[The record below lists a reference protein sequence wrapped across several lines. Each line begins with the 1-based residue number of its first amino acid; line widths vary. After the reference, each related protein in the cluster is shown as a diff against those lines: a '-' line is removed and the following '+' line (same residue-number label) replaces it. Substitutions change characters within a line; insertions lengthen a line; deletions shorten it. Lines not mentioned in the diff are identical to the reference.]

1 MHKIVIWSKEKIN
14 HLKIRH
20 KILLFY
26 FILIV
31 LSIGL
36 SVAIYQRT
44 SVYYMSQKMKEVAI
58 QGIRSDS
65 RSLEMLIDDIN
76 NYSKILLA
84 NQTVQKTL
92 QVDEGNIKNRF

>member
-1 MHKIVIWSKEKIN
+1 
-14 HLKIRH
+14 
-20 KILLFY
+20 
-26 FILIV
+26 
-31 LSIGL
+31 
-36 SVAIYQRT
+36 
-44 SVYYMSQKMKEVAI
+44 MKEVAI

-92 QVDEGNIKNRF
+92 QVDEGNIKTDFKALDRYLSEFINFNSKVSSIYNIQPDRSKILYRKTEMSKQYELR